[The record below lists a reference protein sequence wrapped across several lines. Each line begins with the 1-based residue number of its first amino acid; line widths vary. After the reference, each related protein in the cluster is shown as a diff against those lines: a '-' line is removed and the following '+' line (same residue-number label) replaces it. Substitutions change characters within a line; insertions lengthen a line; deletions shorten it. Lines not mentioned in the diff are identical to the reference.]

1 MGITTLVGMLLGF
14 VAIIMTVIP
23 EGGSPASLIN
33 LPGAVI
39 ILGGTFGATI
49 ASFPL
54 DIILLLP
61 KLFIKAIQGPK
72 GEPLDTVKLFVEL
85 ADKARKQGLLSLE
98 EEEGRITD
106 TFMKKG
112 MALVVDGVDPEDV
125 RKMLEMDNEQMAER
139 HDKGISLF
147 EAMGAYAPTM
157 GILGA
162 IMGLISALSHMDDPS
177 SLGHAIAVAFIASLY
192 GVAMANLI
200 WLPMGSRLQKDHE
213 TEMLNRSIMLEGVIA
228 VQAGDNPYIVQ
239 RKLEAFLPPKKREE
253 LEQEGAGG
261 DDDE

>member
-1 MGITTLVGMLLGF
+1 MGITTLAGMLLGF
-14 VAIIMTVIP
+14 AAIVVTVIL
-23 EGGSPASLIN
+23 EGGSPSSLIN

-54 DIILLLP
+54 GIILLMP

-139 HDKGISLF
+139 HDNGTSLF
-147 EAMGAYAPTM
+147 ASMGAYAPTM
-157 GILGA
+157 GAQAQTPQAPPQQTLGV
-162 IMGLISALSHMDDPS
+162 
-177 SLGHAIAVAFIASLY
+177 VAGEPVQPPPPPIPA
-192 GVAMANLI
+192 ANPQQTELDQ
-200 WLPMGSRLQKDHE
+200 LQGQ
-213 TEMLNRSIMLEGVIA
+213 LAN
-228 VQAGDNPYIVQ
+228 AG
-239 RKLEAFLPPKKREE
+239 K
-253 LEQEGAGG
+253 
-261 DDDE
+261 